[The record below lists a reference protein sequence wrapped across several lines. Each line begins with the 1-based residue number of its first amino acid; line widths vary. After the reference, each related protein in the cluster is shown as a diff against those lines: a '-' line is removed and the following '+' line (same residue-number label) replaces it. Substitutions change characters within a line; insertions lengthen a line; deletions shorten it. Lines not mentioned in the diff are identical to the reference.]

1 MPREVCLI
9 VNPHA
14 GGGRA
19 AKKLPE
25 VEAALRARGCRFRV
39 ERTTSIDHA
48 RELARSARD
57 AGEVAAAMGGDGL
70 MGAVAGELRGTDGL
84 LGVIAGGRGND
95 WARKLGIGSDAAT
108 AAEVIAAGR
117 VRTVDVALAGDRAY
131 LGIASAGLDSDVQVI
146 ANATRLPLGGL
157 VYVYGTL
164 RAIARWK
171 PANWTVVAD
180 GETMTFR
187 GYSVAVANSGV
198 FGGGMYLV
206 PGASVDDGRLDVVV
220 CRDAPKRHYLAMLPK
235 VFRGAHTEDEYLTF
249 LSARE
254 VSFHADRPFTAY
266 ADGDPIADLPATFR
280 VAPGALR
287 VLVP

>member
-19 AKKLPE
+19 ARRLPE

-39 ERTTSIDHA
+39 ERTTSMEHA
-48 RELARSARD
+48 RALARGARD

-70 MGAVAGELRGTDGL
+70 TGAVAGELRGTDAL
-84 LGVIAGGRGND
+84 LGVVPGGRGND
-95 WARKLGIGSDAAT
+95 WARKLGIATDPEAA
-108 AAEVIAAGR
+108 ADVLVAGR
-117 VRTVDVALAGDRAY
+117 VRTVDVALAGDTAY

-157 VYVYGTL
+157 VYLYGTL

-171 PANWTVVAD
+171 PARWTVTTD
-180 GETMTFR
+180 GQTRTFT

-198 FGGGMYLV
+198 FGGGMFLV
-206 PGASVDDGRLDVVV
+206 PDASVDDGRLDVVL
-220 CRDAPKRHYLAMLPK
+220 CADAPRRHYLAMLPK
-235 VFRGAHTEDEYLTF
+235 VFSGAHTGDENLTF
-249 LSARE
+249 LRARE
-254 VSFHADRPFTAY
+254 VTFQADRPFTAY
-266 ADGDPIADLPATFR
+266 ADGDPVADLPATFR
-280 VAPGALR
+280 VVPGALR

>member
-9 VNPHA
+9 VNPRA
-14 GGGRA
+14 GGGSA
-19 AKKLPE
+19 ARKLPE

-48 RELARSARD
+48 RELARGARD

-70 MGAVAGELRGTDGL
+70 MGAVAGELRGSDAP

-95 WARKLGIGSDAAT
+95 WARKLGIAGDAEA
-108 AAEVIAAGR
+108 AAEVIANGR

-180 GETMTFR
+180 GETLGFR

-206 PGASVDDGRLDVVV
+206 PGASVDDGRLDVVF

-235 VFRGAHTEDEYLTF
+235 VFRGDHIRDEYLTF